1 MKPQRLLWNIL
12 SIVMVVALVFG
23 WNTPTPVV
31 AQSSGPVDRSQFKP
45 ERLSG
50 EVSSDAVE
58 RLSQKSGIVD
68 VVVELEEE
76 PTAVTFAKARETM
89 SLESANELA
98 ANRLKA
104 LEAAQRNLL
113 AQMDKAGIGQ
123 KVLFQTQRVFNG
135 IYMKVDAKKIREIAR
150 MPGVKA
156 VLPLVPKELDNNY
169 SVPLIGAPQVWQS
182 YFVRGE
188 GVKVGIIDTGI
199 DYLHTDFGGPGTGYS
214 TNDFTVDE
222 PGFADGY
229 PSAKVV
235 GGWDFAGDAYD
246 ASDTASVPQPDPDP
260 MDCNGHGSH
269 VAGTVAGFGT
279 NADGTTYTGGYST
292 STPFTNATAMDIGPG
307 VAPLAKL
314 YALRVFG
321 CSGSTNLTD
330 AAIEWATD
338 PNKDGKFD
346 DRLDVINMS
355 LGSSYGSEFDT
366 SAIASNNAAL
376 VGVIVVAS
384 AGNSSDTHY
393 ITGAPG
399 VATRAISV
407 ASSQDAGNINTTSQF
422 RVNGGTQDGL
432 KPAVEAAF
440 GADLAVTGD
449 ITADL
454 AYDSTNPLG
463 CGPFAPG
470 TFTGKVALISRGT
483 CNFVVKVKNAQ
494 NAGAVAV
501 IVFNNV
507 AGAPF
512 VMGGSDPTITIPSV
526 MTDNPTGI
534 ALRNALLNAE
544 TVNVTLSAQWR
555 YSLRADPGPTASLI
569 DQPSSFTSRG
579 PRRVDSFLKPDIA
592 APGDTIYSVAVRT
605 GKYGTSM
612 SGTSMAAPHMTGV
625 MALMRQ
631 WKPTWTV
638 EELKANVMNTA
649 TYDIT
654 PGTTKYAPQRVG
666 AGRVNVPAALTNE
679 VVLYNAQDTG
689 AVSVSFGAPQVTAL
703 TSWTKTVRVVNKG
716 GTAMTYTPSIV
727 QRTQVPG
734 VTFELL
740 DSSDAPLTSL
750 TVPAGGSVEFKLKMT
765 ADPAGMTHPRDAT
778 MAASQTIARFWMA
791 EASGLIVL
799 TPTSG
804 TALRLPYYA
813 APRPASTLHAASTS
827 VTVDS
832 TGAALVSLAGN
843 PVDTSTIAAPP
854 VGEISLTTAFELLGT
869 SPNENLGTGNTA
881 LEAVLDAADL
891 KYVGVMTDAHL
902 YPTTGVEDP
911 DATLYFAIAT
921 HGQWST
927 LNEVEFDVYIDVN
940 QDGTDDYV
948 LFTWNYGRASGG
960 SNPTDT
966 FVTVLYDLAGGTMV
980 VESYVNLY
988 SPASIDT
995 VAFNNSVV
1003 VLPVYTADFLTNADS
1018 SFNFYV
1024 ATFAREA
1031 ENAVDQ
1037 SAVMTYDAAHPALDT
1052 TGGYTGLPVWFP
1064 GDDIPV
1070 QVHYTAGRDAGDLL
1084 LLYHHN
1090 AEDATLK
1097 RAEVVKVFDHF
1108 TYMPAIVK

>member
-1 MKPQRLLWNIL
+1 MKPQKLLWNVL
-12 SIVMVVALVFG
+12 SIIMVVALVFG
-23 WNTPTPVV
+23 WNSPTPVV
-31 AQSSGPVDRSQFKP
+31 AQSSGPTERPQFKA

-50 EVSSDAVE
+50 EVTANPVE

-68 VVVELEEE
+68 IVVELEDE

-89 SLESANELA
+89 SLESANDLA
-98 ANRLKA
+98 ASRLQA
-104 LEAAQRNLL
+104 LQAAQASLL
-113 AQMDKAGIGQ
+113 SRMTAAGIGQ

-135 IYMKVDAKKIREIAR
+135 IYMKVDASKVREIAR
-150 MPGVKA
+150 MPGVKG
-156 VLPLVPKELDNNY
+156 VYPLVPKELDNNY
-169 SVPLIGAPQVWQS
+169 SVPLIGAPQVWQN

-199 DYLHTDFGGPGTGYS
+199 DYLHTDFGGPGTGYA

-235 GGWDFAGDAYD
+235 GGYDFAGDAYD
-246 ASDTASVPQPDPDP
+246 ANDPNSSPQPDPDP

-279 NADGTTYTGGYST
+279 NLDNTTYTGGYNT
-292 STPFTNATAMDIGPG
+292 STPFTTTMDIGPG

-338 PNKDGKFD
+338 PNGDGKFD

-355 LGSSYGSEFDT
+355 LGSSYGSEFDS
-366 SAIASNNAAL
+366 SAVASNNAAL

-393 ITGAPG
+393 ITGSPG
-399 VATRAISV
+399 AATRVISV

-422 RVNGGTQDGL
+422 RVNGGTLAGL
-432 KPAVEAAF
+432 HPAIEAAF

-463 CGPFAPG
+463 CAAFTPG

-483 CNFVVKVKNAQ
+483 CAFVVKVKNAQ
-494 NAGAVAV
+494 DAGAIGV
-501 IVFNNV
+501 IVFNNL
-507 AGAPF
+507 AGEPF
-512 VMGGSDPTITIPSV
+512 VMGGSDPTITIPAV
-526 MTDNPTGI
+526 MTTQAAG
-534 ALRNALLNAE
+534 NALVTALGSE

-555 YSLRADPGPTASLI
+555 YSRRADAGPNNALI

-579 PRRVDSFLKPDIA
+579 PRRVDSALKPDIS

-649 TYDIT
+649 NYDIT
-654 PGTTKYAPQRVG
+654 PGATKYAPQRVG
-666 AGRVNVPAALTNE
+666 AGRVDVPTALTNE
-679 VVLYNAQDTG
+679 VILYNAEDAG

-716 GTAMTYTPSIV
+716 GVAMTYTPSIV

-740 DSSDAPLTSL
+740 DSSNAPLTSL

-765 ADPAGMTHPRDAT
+765 ADPAGMTHTRDAT

-813 APRPASTLHAASTS
+813 APRPASTLKAASSS
-827 VTVDS
+827 VTVDG
-832 TGAALVSLAGN
+832 TGHAVITTTGTN
-843 PVDTSTIAAPP
+843 VNTSGIAAPP
-854 VGEISLTTAFELLGT
+854 VGEIALITAFELMGT
-869 SPNENLGTGNTA
+869 SPNENLNTGKPA
-881 LEAVLDAADL
+881 LEAVLDGADL
-891 KYVGVMTDAHL
+891 KYIGAMTDAHL
-902 YPTTGVEDP
+902 YPTNGVENSN
-911 DATLYFAIAT
+911 AVLYFGIAT

-927 LNEVEFDVYIDVN
+927 LNEVEFDIYIDVN
-940 QDGTDDYV
+940 EDGTDDFV
-948 LFTWNYGRASGG
+948 LFNWNYGGATGG
-960 SNPTDT
+960 NPTDT
-966 FVTVLYDLAGGTMV
+966 FVTVLYDLSPTGGGFI
-980 VESYVNLY
+980 ESYVNAV
-988 SPASIDT
+988 SPSGLDT
-995 VAFNNSVV
+995 VVFNNSVV
-1003 VLPVYTADFLTNADS
+1003 VLPVYTADFLTNADTD
-1018 SFNFYV
+1018 FNFYV
-1024 ATFAREA
+1024 VTFAREWDGV
-1031 ENAVDQ
+1031 VDE
-1037 SAVMTYDAAHPALDT
+1037 SGVMSYDAAHPALDT
-1052 TGGYTGLPVWFP
+1052 TGNVTGLPVWFY

-1070 QVHYTAGRDAGDLL
+1070 QVNYSAGRDAGDVL

-1090 AEDATLK
+1090 AEDATVK
-1097 RAEVVKVFDHF
+1097 RAEVVKVFDHL
-1108 TYMPAIVK
+1108 TYAPVILK

>member
-1 MKPQRLLWNIL
+1 MKPQKLLWNVL
-12 SIVMVVALVFG
+12 SVIMVVALVFG
-23 WNTPTPVV
+23 WNSPAPVV
-31 AQSSGPVDRSQFKP
+31 AQSSGPTERPQFKA

-50 EVSSDAVE
+50 EVSTDAVE

-68 VVVELEEE
+68 IVVELEGE

-89 SLESANELA
+89 GLESANELA
-98 ANRLKA
+98 ASRLQA
-104 LEAAQRNLL
+104 LQAAQATLL
-113 AQMDKAGIGQ
+113 SRMTAAGIGQ

-135 IYMKVDAKKIREIAR
+135 IYMKVDASKVREISR
-150 MPGVKA
+150 LPGVKG
-156 VLPLVPKELDNNY
+156 VYPLVPKELDNNY
-169 SVPLIGAPQVWQS
+169 SVPLIGAPQVWQN

-199 DYLHTDFGGPGTGYS
+199 DYLHTDFGGPGTGYD

-235 GGWDFAGDAYD
+235 GGYDFAGDAYD
-246 ASDTASVPQPDPDP
+246 ASNPASVPQPDPDP

-279 NADGTTYTGGYST
+279 NTDGTTYTGGYST
-292 STPFTNATAMDIGPG
+292 TTPFTTAMDIGPG

-338 PNKDGKFD
+338 PNGDGKFD

-366 SAIASNNAAL
+366 SAVASNNAAL

-384 AGNSSDTHY
+384 AGNSADTHY

-422 RVNGGTQDGL
+422 RVNTGSLAGL
-432 KPAVEAAF
+432 HPALEAAF
-440 GADLAVTGD
+440 GPDLAVVGD
-449 ITADL
+449 VTADL

-463 CGPFAPG
+463 CNAFAPG

-483 CNFVVKVKNAQ
+483 CTFVAKVKNAQ

-501 IVFNNV
+501 IVFNNA
-507 AGAPF
+507 AGEPF

-526 MTDNPTGI
+526 MTSLPVG
-534 ALRNALLNAE
+534 NALITALGSE

-555 YSLRADPGPTASLI
+555 YTRRADAGPNPALV
-569 DQPSSFTSRG
+569 DLPSSFTSRG
-579 PRRVDSFLKPDIA
+579 PRRVDSALKPDIS

-649 TYDIT
+649 SYDIT
-654 PGTTKYAPQRVG
+654 PGATKFAPQRVG

-679 VVLYNAQDTG
+679 VVLYNAQDAG

-716 GTAMTYTPSIV
+716 GTAVTYTPSIV

-778 MAASQTIARFWMA
+778 MSSAQTISRFWMA

-799 TPTSG
+799 TPASG

-813 APRPASTLHAASTS
+813 APRPASTLRAASSS
-827 VTVDS
+827 VTVDG
-832 TGAALVSLAGN
+832 TGYAEVTTTGTN
-843 PVDTSTIAAPP
+843 VDTSSIAAPP
-854 VGEISLTTAFELLGT
+854 VGEIALITAFELMGT
-869 SPNENLGTGNTA
+869 SPNENLNTGNPA
-881 LEAVLDAADL
+881 LEAVLDGADL
-891 KYVGVMTDAHL
+891 KYIGAMTDAHL

-911 DATLYFAIAT
+911 DAVMYFGIAT

-927 LNEVEFDVYIDVN
+927 LNEVEFDIYIDVN
-940 QDGTDDYV
+940 QDGVDDYV
-948 LFTWNYGRASGG
+948 LFTWNYGRATGG

-966 FVTVLYDLAGGTMV
+966 FVTVLYNLSTGSMM
-980 VESYVNLY
+980 VESYVNAV
-988 SPASIDT
+988 SPAYLDT
-995 VAFNNSVV
+995 VVFNNSVV
-1003 VLPVYTADFLTNADS
+1003 VLPVYTADFLTSADS
-1018 SFNFYV
+1018 EFDFYV
-1024 ATFAREA
+1024 VTFAREA
-1031 ENAVDQ
+1031 DNAVDV
-1037 SAVMTYDAAHPALDT
+1037 SDVMTYDAAHPALDT
-1052 TGGYTGLPVWFP
+1052 SGGFTGLPVWFY

-1070 QVHYTAGRDAGDLL
+1070 QVDYTVGRDAGDLL

-1090 AEDATLK
+1090 AEDATVK
-1097 RAEVVKVFDHF
+1097 RAEVVKVFDRF
-1108 TYMPAIVK
+1108 TYVPVILK